1 MVHQRLTV
9 PLAVVATIFTAS
21 IHGLHGLSFRE
32 APAKV
37 NSTRKNSPDGRM
49 SPANYQLFMLNL
61 PSAVTYNVS
70 FSLEAK
76 RAALN
81 AGPLDWRS
89 RGAVTPPTSQ
99 GRCSTCA
106 YFAGVAAVEGAWK
119 LAGNPLVKLSEQE
132 EIDCYNNAGYAMP
145 NMVHGIARAVDAP
158 LANHSDPTISG
169 CRGITNCSHA
179 KAHAF
184 AWINGTRGSKSHNDP
199 DVLALLQSG
208 PAAVSV
214 DAGPYNGY
222 ARHTC

>member
-1 MVHQRLTV
+1 MALN
-9 PLAVVATIFTAS
+9 LVVFATIVAAHAHGSHAFS
-21 IHGLHGLSFRE
+21 IQQKLENAHVTRGNGL
-32 APAKV
+32 
-37 NSTRKNSPDGRM
+37 NGRM
-49 SPANYQLFMLNL
+49 SPASYQLFMLNL
-61 PSAVTYNVS
+61 PAAVTYNVS
-70 FSLEAK
+70 FSLAEK
-76 RAALN
+76 RAALD
-81 AGPLDWRS
+81 AGPIDWRS

-119 LAGNPLVKLSEQE
+119 LAGHPLVKLSEQE

-158 LANHSDPTISG
+158 LANHSDPTLRG

-179 KAHAF
+179 KARAF

-222 ARHTC
+222 ASQAC